1 MPRKVIIL
9 GAAGRDFHNFNVFF
23 RNNKQFKVVAFT
35 ATQIPYISNRR
46 YPPKVSGKMY
56 PKGIPIYDEEKMVDL
71 IKKYGVQDVY
81 FSYSDVSHK
90 HVMNLAS
97 KAMAAGASF
106 HLLGPKDTALKS
118 KKPVISIVATRTG
131 AGKSTI
137 SRYVSSIIKSLGKK
151 PIAVRH
157 PMPYGD
163 LNRVIQ
169 RFETHEDLDKYNV
182 TIEEREEYEQHI
194 DTGTVVFAGVDYRR
208 ILTRAEREGD
218 VIIWDGG
225 NNDMPF
231 YKPTISICVADPF
244 RFEDALTS
252 FPGEVNFRAA
262 DVIVINKVNVSSK
275 ENVSKL
281 EEVARREVPNA
292 LVVKTSSEAR
302 LDKPEL
308 VKGKK
313 VLVIEDGPTVTHG
326 GLSEA
331 VGAFIS
337 KGLGATLV
345 DPRDKSVGSIREAF
359 QRFPHIGPVMPA
371 LGYSQEQ
378 LKDLEKSISRVECDT
393 VVLGTPSNISRI
405 IKIEKPVARVWFEAK
420 EVGEELLKERLISL
434 LQNI

>member
-1 MPRKVIIL
+1 MPRKAIIL

-23 RNNKQFKVVAFT
+23 RNNKHFKVIAFT
-35 ATQIPYISNRR
+35 ATQIPYISNRK
-46 YPPKVSGKMY
+46 YPPKVSGRMY
-56 PKGIPIYDEEKMVDL
+56 PKGIPIYDEEKMVEL
-71 IKKYGVQDVY
+71 IKKHGVQDVY
-81 FSYSDVSHK
+81 FSYSDVSHQ

-106 HLLGPKDTALKS
+106 HLLGPKDTELKS

-137 SRYVSSIIKSLGKK
+137 SRYVSSIIKSIGKK
-151 PIAVRH
+151 PVVVRH

-163 LNRVIQ
+163 LNKIVQ
-169 RFETHEDLDKYNV
+169 RFETYEDLAKYNI

-194 DTGTVVFAGVDYRR
+194 DTGTTVFAGVDYMKV
-208 ILTRAEREGD
+208 LKEVEKEGD

-231 YKPTISICVADPF
+231 YKPTINICVADPF
-244 RFEDALTS
+244 RFEDTLSS
-252 FPGEVNFRAA
+252 FPGEVNFRSA
-262 DVIVINKVNVSSK
+262 DVIVINKVNVSPMG
-275 ENVSKL
+275 NIGKL
-281 EEVARREVPNA
+281 EKIAKREVPNA
-292 LVVKTSSEAR
+292 LVVKTSSEAK

-313 VLVIEDGPTVTHG
+313 VLVVEDGPTITHG

-337 KGLGATLV
+337 KKLGATLV
-345 DPRDKSVGSIREAF
+345 DPRDRSVGSIKEAF
-359 QRFPHIGPVMPA
+359 QRFPHIGSVMPA
-371 LGYSQEQ
+371 LGYSSEQ
-378 LKDLEKSISRVECDT
+378 LEDLEKSISRVECDA
-393 VVLGTPSNISRI
+393 VVLGTPSNISKVI
-405 IKIEKPVARVWFEAK
+405 SINQPVARVWFEAK
-420 EVGEELLKERLISL
+420 EVGEELLKERLINI